1 MEEKMLEE
9 IKYKLKRKLFRHME
23 AYDITLDE
31 LKEKQMN
38 GAEIIDVRNER
49 EYSESHIMGSINV
62 PEYQINE
69 SFVRI
74 VPNKN
79 KEIVV
84 YCSSGFRSTSA
95 YRRLRCLGYRNVW
108 NLYGGLENY

>member
-1 MEEKMLEE
+1 MLEE
-9 IKYKLKRKLFRHME
+9 IKYKLKRKLFRQME

-31 LKEKQMN
+31 LKEKQMK
-38 GAEIIDVRNER
+38 GAEIIDVR
-49 EYSESHIMGSINV
+49 NV

-69 SFVRI
+69 SFERI
-74 VPNKN
+74 LPNKN